1 MWHVT
6 AILPLSP
13 FRPAACRLLP
23 SAFHLRRATLLFL
36 TLPLGVFF
44 AGWLRWPLAVVM
56 CAAMVAA
63 IWRDG
68 DNADTAGTVPA
79 ADPAGVS
86 WRGWFLAFV
95 LPGAVLTGLS
105 GAGGWGAG
113 DSDWLKHDTIL
124 RDLLERPWP
133 VTYESGRGPVLLVYY
148 VTYYLPAALLG
159 KLAGGSWAVASQ
171 ALALTTFLG
180 VVLAGGWMVALARR
194 GGGRE
199 AGRGLPGVAVTL
211 VAAAVFF
218 GFSGLDVLGKMAVNL
233 FFRLPVFYGDW
244 GDIEWWAQFA
254 QYSSNAATVFWAPQH
269 AFGAWLTT
277 ALALDDWFRG
287 RGPEGRGVL
296 YVALALAWSPF
307 AAVGLLPLVGGM
319 ILWRRVHAGNH
330 SEWYVWRGSLSLLL
344 ARLRETRHWWRRL
357 FTVANGAGVLA
368 GGMFALFLAAHF
380 QSYPLPDQYKV
391 TPGFHPML
399 LLAVFPRPLLW
410 LAFVTVEFA
419 GFSVALAVF
428 LLHRP
433 VYPLSDLEKRSPAA
447 RRALGRYVYAVFVR
461 QRSERVLLWLAT
473 ATLLGLPWFR
483 YGYANDLVM
492 RGGLPALF
500 ALQVLLVRMF
510 AQADSRLMPRQRL
523 AVGLAAVLFLGGLGN
538 TFLEYRRHVVRLVA
552 QGSWRD
558 ARTREPVRTLAEL
571 HRTIYARPGFDF
583 ARQYLG
589 SADSP
594 FARYA
599 AARRGALRPDAPPGG
614 KPDF

>member
-1 MWHVT
+1 MRRAGWQDDPVSSK
-6 AILPLSP
+6 LGL
-13 FRPAACRLLP
+13 
-23 SAFHLRRATLLFL
+23 SAFLVPEYNLETRDAGCGVPVTRPLPPLPATFQLRRATLLFL
-36 TLPLGVFF
+36 TLPLGLFF

-56 CAAMVAA
+56 CAALAA
-63 IWRDG
+63 AVWRDG
-68 DNADTAGTVPA
+68 AGADRADDHPATGISWRTLFLALVLPA
-79 ADPAGVS
+79 A
-86 WRGWFLAFV
+86 L
-95 LPGAVLTGLS
+95 LTGLS

-159 KLAGGSWAVASQ
+159 KLAGGSWLVAGQ

-180 VVLAGGWMVALARR
+180 IVLAGGWTVALART
-194 GGGRE
+194 GRRE
-199 AGRGLPGVAVTL
+199 TGRGLSATGATL

-244 GDIEWWAQFA
+244 SDIAWWAQFA
-254 QYSSNAATVFWAPQH
+254 QYSANAATVFWAPQH
-269 AFGAWLTT
+269 AFGGWLTA
-277 ALALDDWFRG
+277 ALALDDWYRG
-287 RGPEGRGVL
+287 RGPEGRGVF

-319 ILWRRVHAGNH
+319 ILCRWWRKSGTWTSYTPPEGAQRFSFRAKMMRGM
-330 SEWYVWRGSLSLLL
+330 WRSLLS
-344 ARLRETRHWWRRL
+344 
-357 FTVANGAGVLA
+357 VPNGAGILA

-380 QSYPLPDQYKV
+380 QDYPLPAQYKV
-391 TPGFHPML
+391 TPGFPAL
-399 LLAVFPRPLLW
+399 PLLTAVPRAV
-410 LAFVTVEFA
+410 LYAAFVCIEFV
-419 GFSVALAVF
+419 GFSVALAWF
-428 LLHRP
+428 YGRKSARDASRP
-433 VYPLSDLEKRSPAA
+433 E
-447 RRALGRYVYAVFVR
+447 RA
-461 QRSERVLLWLAT
+461 LLWLAT
-473 ATLLGLPWFR
+473 AILLVLPWFR

-492 RGGLPALF
+492 RGGIPALF
-500 ALQVLLVRMF
+500 ALQVLLARMF
-510 AQADSRLMPRQRL
+510 AQADRRLTRRQRL
-523 AVGLAAVLFLGGLGN
+523 AVALAALLFIGGLGN
-538 TFLEYRRHVVRLVA
+538 TFLEYRRHVVHMAA

-558 ARTREPVRTLAEL
+558 ARTREPVRTLSEL

-599 AARRGALRPDAPPGG
+599 AARRGALRPGAPAGG
-614 KPDF
+614 PPDF

>member
-1 MWHVT
+1 M
-6 AILPLSP
+6 LPLETLS
-13 FRPAACRLLP
+13 RW
-23 SAFHLRRATLLFL
+23 LRCATLLFL
-36 TLPLGVFF
+36 TLPLGLFF
-44 AGWLRWPLAVVM
+44 AGWLRWPLAAVE
-56 CAAMVAA
+56 CAALAA
-63 IWRDG
+63 AVWRDG
-68 DNADTAGTVPA
+68 AGTDPAGAQPA
-79 ADPAGVS
+79 AKTAGVS
-86 WRGWFLAFV
+86 WRGLFLMLV
-95 LPGAVLTGLS
+95 LPAAVLTLLS

-159 KLAGGSWAVASQ
+159 KLTGGSWTVASQ
-171 ALALTTFLG
+171 TLALTTFLG
-180 VVLAGGWMVALARR
+180 IVLAGGWMIALARR
-194 GGGRE
+194 GGHA
-199 AGRGLPGVAVTL
+199 AGRGLPAAGAAL

-244 GDIEWWAQFA
+244 SDIEWWAQFA

-269 AFGAWLTT
+269 AFGGWLTA
-277 ALALDDWFRG
+277 ALALDDWYRG
-287 RGPEGRGVL
+287 RGPEGRGVF

-319 ILWRRVHAGNH
+319 ILRR
-330 SEWYVWRGSLSLLL
+330 
-344 ARLRETRHWWRRL
+344 WWRMSGGWTSSAPPSRKQRL
-357 FTVANGAGVLA
+357 FLRAKKLRGMWPSLFSVANGAGVLA

-380 QSYPLPDQYKV
+380 QAYPLPARYKV
-391 TPGFHPML
+391 TPEFPHLPL
-399 LLAVFPRPLLW
+399 LTAVPRAVLYAVF
-410 LAFVTVEFA
+410 VGIEFA
-419 GFSVALAVF
+419 GFSVALAWFFGRKNFPWQQSWAERSPPDPTERVKWLPLRRETSNRVF
-428 LLHRP
+428 L
-433 VYPLSDLEKRSPAA
+433 E
-447 RRALGRYVYAVFVR
+447 RA
-461 QRSERVLLWLAT
+461 LLWLAT
-473 ATLLGLPWFR
+473 ATLLVLPWFR

-492 RGGLPALF
+492 RGGIPALF
-500 ALQVLLVRMF
+500 VLQVLLVRMF
-510 AQADSRLMPRQRL
+510 AQADRQSTRRQRL
-523 AVGLAAVLFLGGLGN
+523 ALGLAAVLLIGGLGN
-538 TFLEYRRHVVRLVA
+538 TFLEYRRHVVRMVA

-558 ARTREPVRTLAEL
+558 PRTREPVRTLAEL

-599 AARRGALRPDAPPGG
+599 AARRGALRPDAPVGG